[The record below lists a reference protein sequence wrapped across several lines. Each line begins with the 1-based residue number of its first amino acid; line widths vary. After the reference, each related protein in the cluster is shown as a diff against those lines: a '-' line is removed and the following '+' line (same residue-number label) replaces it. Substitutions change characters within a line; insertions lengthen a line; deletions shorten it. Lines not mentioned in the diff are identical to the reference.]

1 MEKIGLKG
9 SVKVFS
15 VDYNAIDI
23 IKIMQRLIIYNI
35 L

>member
-1 MEKIGLKG
+1 MKKIGLKG
-9 SVKVFS
+9 SVNVFS

-23 IKIMQRLIIYNI
+23 TKIMQRLIIYNI